1 MDTIKR
7 IVPGVFIV
15 FLLLLNWGCNSDDD
29 EMEYHFVSL
38 RIVDADLPVSFQ
50 LNETYEIGVT
60 YVLPNGCTALEGFDV
75 IREGATVRRVVA
87 IGTEEVNNACT
98 QEIREVET
106 SFRFICLYNDT
117 YLFRFYTGMNEAG
130 EPQYLE
136 YEVPVN

>member
-1 MDTIKR
+1 MEIAKR
-7 IVPGVFIV
+7 FLSGTLI
-15 FLLLLNWGCNSDDD
+15 LLLLSLNLSCTSDDD

-38 RIVDADLPVSFQ
+38 RIIDAELPVSFQ
-50 LNETYEIGVT
+50 LNQTYEIGVT
-60 YVLPNGCTALEGFDV
+60 YVLPNGCTAMEGFDV
-75 IREGATVRRVVA
+75 ISEGQTTRRVVA
-87 IGTEEVNNACT
+87 IGTEQVDMACT

-106 SFRFICLYNDT
+106 QFRFICLYSDT